1 MEIET
6 YIKLLLLF
14 LFFLSSAFFSG
25 TEVALFSLDKKK
37 ITTYLGNKRLIS
49 RYLVSLLEYP
59 RRLLITIL
67 LGNTIF
73 NVAATIVAVM
83 LALDI
88 AESYNISKDIAM
100 TVQIVLLTIA
110 LVIFGEIVPKVWAN
124 KNPLTYAK
132 WVAIPLYW
140 MSIVIYP
147 VSESLTEIIRLLVTK
162 LKLKK
167 KSYISA
173 EELTELANISHERG
187 TIDEEEHELIHGI
200 VSYKTV
206 LVREVMTPRVD
217 ITYVSSDT
225 GFDEVLQII
234 TESGHSRIP
243 LCKDDLDEIIGIL
256 YAKDLLPYI
265 ANPEMRKQISLSN
278 LARKPYFVPE
288 KKMISDLMQEF
299 QERNL
304 HIGIV
309 VDEYGGTSGLISM
322 EDIIEEIVGEIR
334 DEYDVEENEYTK
346 IDENKYVVLGKL
358 SVYVLNELLDINIAS
373 ESDEYDTIGGLV
385 FHHAGHIPKEG
396 YTFELSNC
404 KFTVK
409 EVLNK
414 RIKKVLVEYYED
426 RKEE

>member
-6 YIKLLLLF
+6 YFKLFLLLI
-14 LFFLSSAFFSG
+14 FFFASAFFSG

-37 ITTYLGNKRLIS
+37 ITTHLGNKGLIS
-49 RYLVSLLEYP
+49 RYLVSLLNYP

-67 LGNTIF
+67 LGNTLF

-83 LALDI
+83 LAIDI
-88 AESYNISKDIAM
+88 ADLYSVSKDLMM
-100 TVQIVLLTIA
+100 TIQIILLTI
-110 LVIFGEIVPKVWAN
+110 LIVIFGEIIPKVWAT
-124 KNPLTYAK
+124 KNPLGYAK

-140 MSIVIYP
+140 TSTLIYP
-147 VSESLTEIIRLLVTK
+147 VSETLIELIRVLVTK
-162 LKLKK
+162 IKIKK
-167 KSYISA
+167 RTFISSK
-173 EELTELANISHERG
+173 ELSELANNSHERG

-206 LVREVMTPRVD
+206 SVREVMTPRVD

-265 ANPEMRKQISLSN
+265 ANPELRKQISLSK
-278 LARKPYFVPE
+278 LSRKPYFVPE
-288 KKMISDLMQEF
+288 KKMINDLMQEF
-299 QERNL
+299 QEKNL

-346 IDENKYVVLGKL
+346 IDENNYIVLGKL
-358 SVYVLNELLDINIAS
+358 SVYVLNELLGINIAS
-373 ESDEYDTIGGLV
+373 ANDEYDTIGGLV
-385 FHHAGHIPKEG
+385 LHHAGHIPKEG

-414 RIKKVLVEYYED
+414 RIKKVLVEYFGNRNE
-426 RKEE
+426 